1 MLKRII
7 DFILWL
13 FGIKD
18 DEDVEKAT
26 TDIKYE
32 KKNNYE

>member
-1 MLKRII
+1 MLEKII
-7 DFILWL
+7 NFILWL

-18 DEDVEKAT
+18 DEDVKKAT

-32 KKNNYE
+32 KNQL

>member
-1 MLKRII
+1 MLEKII
-7 DFILWL
+7 NFILWL

-32 KKNNYE
+32 KNTV

>member
-1 MLKRII
+1 MLEKII
-7 DFILWL
+7 NFILWL

-26 TDIKYE
+26 TDRLR
-32 KKNNYE
+32 NRV